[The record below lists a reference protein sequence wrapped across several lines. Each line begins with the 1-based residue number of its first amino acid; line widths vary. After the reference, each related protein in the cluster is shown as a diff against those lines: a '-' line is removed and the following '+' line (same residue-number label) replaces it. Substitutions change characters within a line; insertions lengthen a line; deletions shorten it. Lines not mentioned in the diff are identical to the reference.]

1 MSCRVS
7 APSRASAVARR
18 GSSQTRGWGRR
29 CSISSARLS
38 WAGRSEVLLQ
48 LHDALEQLLGTQLN
62 VHLPSVAPL
71 VFLARPAP
79 ARIVAA
85 QLTGRRPALGCRG
98 AHRSRPS
105 LLGSAVAAG
114 LARAIRIAGS

>member
-1 MSCRVS
+1 M
-7 APSRASAVARR
+7 
-18 GSSQTRGWGRR
+18 
-29 CSISSARLS
+29 SSARLRL
-38 WAGRSEVLLQ
+38 AGRSKVLLQ

-85 QLTGRRPALGCRG
+85 QLTGRRPALGCG
-98 AHRSRPS
+98 SAHRSRPP
-105 LLGSAVAAG
+105 LLGRAVAPLLG
-114 LARAIRIAGS
+114 PAIRMPGARFPQISPQPLSLRPSALAALTAPQ